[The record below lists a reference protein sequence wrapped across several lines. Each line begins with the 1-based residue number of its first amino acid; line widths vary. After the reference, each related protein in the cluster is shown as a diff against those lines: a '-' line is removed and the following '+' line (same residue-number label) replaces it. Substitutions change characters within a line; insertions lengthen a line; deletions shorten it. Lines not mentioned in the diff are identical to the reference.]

1 MPSHFHAKISPKVHH
16 NRQVWNINSSN
27 WGGNHCEP
35 LLGGISL
42 AKCLVLLRSPWI
54 GSVLLPCQCVMK
66 NVISSVWGKPY
77 RQCDNVTM
85 DFHWSLL
92 RDWGNLSSWK
102 LLRAGPTLGLG
113 PTPLPMVSSAQ
124 VLRFSKSQESNAVS
138 GTFTWLN
145 HGFPPLVPM
154 AITWPIL
161 DGESLYHLKKRVV
174 RRRLTQMIKW
184 STVWV

>member
-1 MPSHFHAKISPKVHH
+1 
-16 NRQVWNINSSN
+16 
-27 WGGNHCEP
+27 
-35 LLGGISL
+35 
-42 AKCLVLLRSPWI
+42 
-54 GSVLLPCQCVMK
+54 
-66 NVISSVWGKPY
+66 
-77 RQCDNVTM
+77 M

-113 PTPLPMVSSAQ
+113 PNPLPMASSAQ

-145 HGFPPLVPM
+145 HGFPHLIPI

-161 DGESLYHLKKRVV
+161 DGESMHHLKKSVV
-174 RRRLTQMIKW
+174 RRRLTQMIKCVGLIFLNRNSSMLCIW
-184 STVWV
+184 MKIIASIYWASCCAKRWTINHVPSLWTLRKHP